1 MVRRRVLELV
11 PWVQVLACIVV
22 APLVEVGCILAFVAC
37 ILASWVVVV
46 FFEEVACI
54 AASWVVACTLEARV
68 CIWVSVE
75 VALVC
80 IEALAVV
87 EVVLAYIVVVAS
99 LEAVSSGVVAYKLD
113 ALVEEVLV
121 CILA

>member
-1 MVRRRVLELV
+1 M
-11 PWVQVLACIVV
+11 A
-22 APLVEVGCILAFVAC
+22 VGCILAFVVC
-37 ILASWVVVV
+37 ILASSVVV
-46 FFEEVACI
+46 FFVEVACI
-54 AASWVVACTLEARV
+54 AASWVVVACTLEARV